1 MHYNPKIVL
10 SIVLNEAL
18 FQSYLEVWIDD
29 TKILLLKREKT
40 LSNMSIESSL
50 LGKFVSK
57 KLEYLKDEYL
67 KLKTIPLKLGY

>member
-10 SIVLNEAL
+10 STVLNEAL

-29 TKILLLKREKT
+29 TKILLLKREKR